1 MLEKGKGI
9 QEDTGY
15 IRDSEEEC
23 RASGRFY
30 HVFPGDVL
38 RGDDQAEYRIYSYT
52 PEIKGELIHTYCYE
66 PEQNWASYVRE
77 PEVWRR
83 GDFVFEEEC
92 YIRVA
97 AKQDIA
103 LSLEPARER
112 GTEWPVYFQ
121 AEALLTVERAWE
133 LLEENDLA
141 FAVITDTHY
150 VNNGTWERSAY
161 NLQQVA
167 SRLPLCG
174 IIHLGD
180 LTDGILPLA
189 RTKESV
195 ELVLAD
201 MRQTGQPVYLCCGN
215 HDSNYFRSNPEKM
228 TEEEMS
234 AYYLGRDK
242 PYYYV
247 DYPAQKIRILYLY
260 SFDYREQVRYGF
272 PGEELVWVRET
283 LGAMAEGWAALVCA
297 HVPPLPEIH
306 FWSDQIRNGEEL
318 LRILEEYHRAGK
330 KILAYVHG
338 HNHGE
343 QIYRERLFPIVSLG
357 CNKLEDFQDKKPA
370 GSWTY
375 SRQQGTVTEDLW
387 DVMIVHGDHG
397 GIDFVRF
404 GAGEDKHVKCE

>member
-195 ELVLAD
+195 EAW
-201 MRQTGQPVYLCCGN
+201 CW
-215 HDSNYFRSNPEKM
+215 
-228 TEEEMS
+228 
-234 AYYLGRDK
+234 
-242 PYYYV
+242 
-247 DYPAQKIRILYLY
+247 RI
-260 SFDYREQVRYGF
+260 
-272 PGEELVWVRET
+272 
-283 LGAMAEGWAALVCA
+283 
-297 HVPPLPEIH
+297 
-306 FWSDQIRNGEEL
+306 
-318 LRILEEYHRAGK
+318 
-330 KILAYVHG
+330 
-338 HNHGE
+338 
-343 QIYRERLFPIVSLG
+343 
-357 CNKLEDFQDKKPA
+357 
-370 GSWTY
+370 
-375 SRQQGTVTEDLW
+375 
-387 DVMIVHGDHG
+387 
-397 GIDFVRF
+397 
-404 GAGEDKHVKCE
+404 